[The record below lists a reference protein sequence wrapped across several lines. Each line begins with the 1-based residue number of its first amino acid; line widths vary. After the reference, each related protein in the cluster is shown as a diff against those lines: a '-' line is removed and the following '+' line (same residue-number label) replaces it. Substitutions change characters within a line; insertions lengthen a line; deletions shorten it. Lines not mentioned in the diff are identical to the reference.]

1 MIKFFRNIRQNLIM
15 ENKTA
20 NYLKYAIGEIVL
32 VMIGILLALQVN
44 SWKEQRTLRMEEKSI
59 LEELNANLNTNI
71 SVLENYITNQL
82 KEQSDIRNIIQQF
95 ENKSPYSDSMGMHL
109 RNVRKGEYLSLV
121 TSAFESLK
129 SIGFDLVRSK
139 ELRSKII
146 NLFNYDFEQNLK
158 LISSIT
164 ELNYQSTHEIFVKY
178 LSYDDSNNE
187 RVIPNDYNLLLENK
201 EFYNL
206 LTYRIAGKNGAIDMG
221 TQLLNETK
229 NLQQEI
235 SKELN
240 LKFND

>member
-1 MIKFFRNIRQNLIM
+1 MIKIFRNIRQNLLQKG
-15 ENKTA
+15 KTVT
-20 NYLKYAIGEIVL
+20 YFKYALGEIVL

-44 SWKEQRTLRMEEKSI
+44 RWKEQQALRMEEKSI

-71 SVLENYITNQL
+71 GVLENYIAKQG

-95 ENKSPYSDSMGMHL
+95 ENKNPYSDSMGMHL

-121 TSAFESLK
+121 SSAFESLK
-129 SIGFDLVRSK
+129 SIGFDLIRSK
-139 ELRSKII
+139 ELRSNII
-146 NLFNYDFEQNLK
+146 NLFNYDYEQNIK

-164 ELNYQSTHEIFVKY
+164 ELNYRSTHEIFVKY